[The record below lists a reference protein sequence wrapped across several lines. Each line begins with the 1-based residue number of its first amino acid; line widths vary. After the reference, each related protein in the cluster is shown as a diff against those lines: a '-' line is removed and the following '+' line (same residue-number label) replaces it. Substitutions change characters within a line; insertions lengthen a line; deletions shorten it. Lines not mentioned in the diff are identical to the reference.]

1 MNENLEL
8 ITKKELDSTNKI
20 IDVLVLNKEK
30 VLLLYSDKLEIYKKS
45 LTKSVEILTKT
56 IKSEKKSFI
65 HIKEIKSTNT
75 YNIIAIST
83 ASGIFYL
90 YKITDNSH
98 KLIKTLLGH
107 ELISLKNNEFIIFTK
122 KNSNIYTYSLYLI
135 KKINTSFVINLLTE
149 KNLSFKS
156 FNEKYKKMSITKES
170 NDEIMNDLKEQFM
183 NVLPDANSFII
194 KNVEFSTDIN
204 ILKIFYLSNDEIIFL
219 IKENNIQKWYYI
231 TDVSN
236 LQDKLCQYSPGWN
249 YYGKNGSKN
258 LYNLEYKKNHF
269 IYSIIKFNYKTEK
282 LNYLYNENIIYD
294 FGELDNYNSRYIKEK
309 ETIIWSYDI
318 SLIENKFISFN
329 IYYYN
334 KKYDLNI
341 KNIFENKFI
350 ICNINK
356 NSSVIYNLNFEEFL
370 NNFNFYVEIPPK
382 YFFAHKNKNMFY
394 MLFNKTLYEM
404 KLKKDDDVEF
414 RTIKIFND
422 DSSGIEFQILKNNI
436 FYIITNKTLYKIKLR
451 NNN

>member
-1 MNENLEL
+1 
-8 ITKKELDSTNKI
+8 
-20 IDVLVLNKEK
+20 
-30 VLLLYSDKLEIYKKS
+30 
-45 LTKSVEILTKT
+45 
-56 IKSEKKSFI
+56 
-65 HIKEIKSTNT
+65 
-75 YNIIAIST
+75 
-83 ASGIFYL
+83 
-90 YKITDNSH
+90 
-98 KLIKTLLGH
+98 
-107 ELISLKNNEFIIFTK
+107 
-122 KNSNIYTYSLYLI
+122 
-135 KKINTSFVINLLTE
+135 
-149 KNLSFKS
+149 
-156 FNEKYKKMSITKES
+156 MSITKES

-318 SLIENKFISFN
+318 SLIENKFISFHV
-329 IYYYN
+329 YYYYEGN
-334 KKYDLNI
+334 DIHFENRFYNS
-341 KNIFENKFI
+341 FENKFI

-356 NSSVIYNLNFEEFL
+356 NSSVIYDLKFERFF
-370 NNFNFYVEIPPK
+370 FNFDVEISPK
-382 YFFAHKNKNMFY
+382 YFFVHKNKNKFY
-394 MLFNKTLYEM
+394 MLFDKTLCEM
-404 KLKKDDDVEF
+404 ILKKDDDVEF
-414 RTIKIFND
+414 RTIKTFHD
-422 DSSGIEFQILKNNI
+422 DSNGIEFQILKNNI
-436 FYIITNKTLYKIKLR
+436 FYIITNKSLCEIKLI